1 VVVDGQTAA
10 MYTQFI
16 KAVRQQGD
24 TGMKFLVST
33 GVFDAGQVKS
43 LFGNDPNIYLDNE
56 YDHAAP
62 G

>member
-1 VVVDGQTAA
+1 
-10 MYTQFI
+10 
-16 KAVRQQGD
+16 
-24 TGMKFLVST
+24 MKFLVST